1 MNNACFGKKWK
12 DSTDPESSFN
22 TTNNNVPR
30 LRKKKLK
37 LTEFLKIGKEFNIFS
52 EYKISCKKKNEK
64 SQIVKRICMQKN
76 CRASENGYAC
86 RDGERKRDCLRVV
99 NY

>member
-1 MNNACFGKKWK
+1 MNNACFGKIWK

-37 LTEFLKIGKEFNIFS
+37 ITEFLKIGKEFNIFS
-52 EYKISCKKKNEK
+52 EYKISCKKKIK
-64 SQIVKRICMQKN
+64 RVKLLKE
-76 CRASENGYAC
+76 SAC
-86 RDGERKRDCLRVV
+86 RKIAERAKTVMLVEMERERETAWES
-99 NY
+99 